1 MSNTESIP
9 VARSD
14 NDREEMAAYTAM
26 IFSSEGNKKEHGPI
40 LDALCMIQRAILEIR
55 LA

>member
-14 NDREEMAAYTAM
+14 NDCEKMAAYTVISDLEM
-26 IFSSEGNKKEHGPI
+26 KKRDYPGFGRT
-40 LDALCMIQRAILEIR
+40 L
-55 LA
+55 